1 MKNIQ
6 IVKDNLVTDL
16 QYFVRSRGFNDVVFG
31 LSGGMDSA
39 LVLALAAEALGP
51 KHVHTF
57 MMATKNT
64 SKLSVNLAKQM
75 AYNIG
80 NPHKFIDIQ
89 PRVKCSLD
97 TLDFKPEHK
106 VTTEN
111 IQARIRGDICM
122 TYSNEFNWMVLS
134 CGNKSEAAMG
144 YCTLY
149 GDTCGSLMPIGDL
162 YKTEVYEMADLYSY
176 CIPKGIITRAPTA
189 ELSPNQ
195 KDTDSLP
202 KYDILDYYLKK
213 IEAGQEDEDEQMA
226 AIRKRYNAMAFKR
239 EQMPPVL
246 KIREDYLT
254 RGK

>member
-6 IVKDNLVTDL
+6 IIKDNLVTDL
-16 QYFVRSRGFNDVVFG
+16 QYFVRSRGFTDVVFG

-39 LVLALAAEALGP
+39 LVLALAAEALGA

-57 MMATKNT
+57 MMATENT
-64 SKLSVNLAKQM
+64 STLSVNLAQQM

-80 NPHKFIDIQ
+80 NPHEFINIQ
-89 PRVKCSLD
+89 PRVDCALK
-97 TLDFKPEHK
+97 TLPFVPKRK

-111 IQARIRGDICM
+111 IQARIRGDMCM

-162 YKTEVYEMADLYSY
+162 YKTTVYEIAESY
-176 CIPKGIITRAPTA
+176 PMIPKAIIDRAPSA

-202 KYDILDYYLKK
+202 KYEILDYYLKK
-213 IEAGQEDEDEQMA
+213 IEAGEKDENEQMA
-226 AIRKRYNAMAFKR
+226 DIRKRYNAMAFKR